1 MAEAA
6 VNFLIGKLTNFLDN
20 EVQFFRD
27 AEDEVRSVR
36 GQLECISASLRVA
49 DSLEERDEEVKEWV
63 KQLREIAYVTEDALD
78 EFRLLLAHDHGVG
91 FAGLFR
97 RISCCVKNMKARYR
111 TISQIQNINSRIKS
125 LCDGHQ
131 RLRHKFSKAEHGPGS
146 NYSDNTCHE
155 HRGNAFFLDKNELV
169 GIEEQKKQLV
179 AWLIEGTSGPQVIS
193 VVGMGGLGKTTL
205 VNEVYQDPEVKKHFR
220 VCASINFS
228 GSPNIGELLQD
239 MRQQIGRVIEQPIPR
254 GADTMNIYWLKMLI
268 KDLLQGVRYLV
279 VLDDTWRIDE
289 WDAVKH
295 ALPNNM
301 CGSRII
307 ITTRNYDL
315 AHTSCREFKGKVYK
329 MEPLPVEQSWKLF
342 CTKTFQ
348 GSSCPSHLEETC
360 EFILRQCEGLPL
372 AIVAVSGVLATK
384 EKHRIDEWELVRRS
398 LGTETDCNNKRK
410 NLKRVLSLSFNDLP
424 YYLKSCFLH
433 LSLFPKGRPI
443 KRQRLIR
450 LWVAEGFVEKKEGKT
465 LEEVAKD
472 YMMELLNRSLIEV
485 AARRSDGTVDYCR
498 IHDLLWDIV
507 TSKSTGQ
514 GFGEIA
520 KEENC
525 EQPDKVFFGKE
536 QPDKVRRLSLQKTLQ
551 ALQQNWSFSQ
561 LRSLYMFGMER
572 SFMNKVLASDM
583 KLLNVLDMLAAP
595 LKRFPAQVAD
605 WCYLRYLSFRGTEV
619 STVPS
624 SIVRLQNL
632 ETLDLKHTNVT
643 KLPVEILKLQRL
655 RHLLVYRYNYISYSN
670 FKFGFKA
677 LRGIGAL
684 QSLQKLCYIEADD
697 ESSSSVMRE
706 LGKLTQ
712 LDRLAILKLRKEDG
726 RNLCLSISKLTRLQA
741 MSIVSFDDD
750 EILDLQHLSSPP
762 PFLER
767 LYLHGRLEALPHWL
781 PSLSS
786 VIKLYL
792 RYCSLKD
799 DPLVSLQNLPNL
811 VHLELIQGYEGSSLC
826 FKAKGFKKLRILSLD
841 LFNKLR
847 CIEVEKEA
855 MPFLEKLVFQRC
867 KLLEKLPLGIEHLTN
882 LKVLEIFDMPDELV
896 KKLMQGGQD
905 DDYHKVAHVPEIR
918 CGYWRDESWDVQ
930 LIDRSVQRDGATTQG
945 TSMGSNEFPP
955 CGSECTT

>member
-27 AEDEVRSVR
+27 AEDEVRSAR
-36 GQLECISASLRVA
+36 GQLEGISASLRVA
-49 DSLEERDEEVKEWV
+49 DSLEESDEEVKEWV
-63 KQLREIAYVTEDALD
+63 KQLREIANVTEDALD
-78 EFRLLLAHDHGVG
+78 EFKLLSAHDHGVG
-91 FAGLFR
+91 FAGLFG

-146 NYSDNTCHE
+146 NYSDNTWHE

-179 AWLIEGTSGPQVIS
+179 AWLIEGTSGRQVIS

-279 VLDDTWRIDE
+279 VLDDIWRIDE

-315 AHTSCREFKGKVYK
+315 AYTSCREFQGKVYK
-329 MEPLPVEQSWKLF
+329 MEPLPVGQSWKLF

-360 EFILRQCEGLPL
+360 EFILKKCEGLPL
-372 AIVAVSGVLATK
+372 AIVAIGGVLATK
-384 EKHRIDEWELVRRS
+384 DKHRMDEWESVRHS
-398 LGTETDCNNKRK
+398 LDTEIDCNDKLK
-410 NLKRVLSLSFNDLP
+410 NLKRVLSLSFDDLP

-433 LSLFPKGRPI
+433 LSLFPEGRPI
-443 KRQRLIR
+443 KRKRLIR
-450 LWVAEGFVEKKEGKT
+450 LWVTEGFVEKKEGKT
-465 LEEVAKD
+465 PEEVAKD
-472 YMMELLNRSLIEV
+472 YFMELMNRSLIEV
-485 AARRSDGTVDYCR
+485 AARRSDRTVDYCR
-498 IHDLLWDIV
+498 IHDFLRDIV
-507 TSKSTGQ
+507 TSKSTNQ
-514 GFGEIA
+514 GFAEIA
-520 KEENC
+520 KEE
-525 EQPDKVFFGKE
+525 KFE
-536 QPDKVRRLSLQKTLQ
+536 QPDKVRRLSLQKTLR
-551 ALQQNWSFSQ
+551 ALQQNWSLSQ
-561 LRSLYMFGMER
+561 LRSLYMSGMER

-583 KLLNVLDMLAAP
+583 KLLNVLDILAAP

-619 STVPS
+619 STVPC
-624 SIVRLQNL
+624 SIMKLQNL

-643 KLPVEILKLQRL
+643 KLPVEILKLRRL
-655 RHLLVYRYNYISYSN
+655 RHLLVYRYEGTTYSR

-677 LRGIGAL
+677 FRGIGAL

-697 ESSSSVMRE
+697 ANSCSVMRE
-706 LGKLTQ
+706 LGMLTQ
-712 LDRLAILKLRKEDG
+712 LDRLAILKLKKEDG
-726 RNLCLSISKLTRLQA
+726 RDLCLSISKLTRLQ
-741 MSIVSFDDD
+741 SISIASVDED
-750 EILDLQHLSSPP
+750 EIIDLQHLSSPP

-767 LYLHGRLEALPHWL
+767 MYLQGRLGALPHWL

-786 VIKLYL
+786 LMKLHL
-792 RYCSLKD
+792 RYSRLKD
-799 DPLVSLQNLPNL
+799 DPLVSLENLPNL
-811 VHLELIQGYEGSSLC
+811 VHLELHQVYEGSSLC
-826 FKAKGFKKLRILSLD
+826 FKAKGFKKLNNLGLD
-841 LFNKLR
+841 LLDKLR
-847 CIEVEKEA
+847 CIEVEKGA
-855 MPFLEKLVFQRC
+855 MPFLEKLVIQRC
-867 KLLEKLPLGIEHLTN
+867 NLLENLPSGVEHLTK
-882 LKVLEIFDMPDELV
+882 LKVLEIFDVPDELI
-896 KKLMQGGQD
+896 KKLVQGGQD
-905 DDYHKVAHVPEIR
+905 DEYHKVAHVPEIH
-918 CGYWRDESWDVQ
+918 CGYRRDEGWDIQ

-945 TSMGSNEFPP
+945 TSMGSNEFAA